1 MRIKQELILRKIADD
16 YFLVPVGKTVYQ
28 YNGLFALSEVGART
42 WELLPDAETADDIAE
57 RLAEEYDTESITEL
71 EILRDVQNFLTRLRE
86 FKIL

>member
-28 YNGLFALSEVGART
+28 YNGLFALTEVGTRI
-42 WELLPDAETADDIAE
+42 WKLLPDTETADDIAK